1 MVTTKIKIVMFVM
14 ILVGGGGLCGILDF
28 GLFK

>member
-14 ILVGGGGLCGILDF
+14 ILVGGGLCGILDF